1 MKKAMNLSLLTLIL
15 NGVSI
20 LALIFM
26 IILIFTY
33 GNINNQFSTASEER
47 FELTYNAN
55 HFMNSSSYLT
65 DEVRAF
71 SATGNREYY
80 NNYWTEVNIS
90 KNRDKSVAA
99 MQEIGITASEQ
110 SMIDEM
116 YSISN
121 YLVPLEE
128 EAMNEVLNGNIEEA
142 LNYVYGEEY
151 SKSITQIN
159 SLKEQFL
166 ENLNAR
172 TLQEVQILIRKS
184 NYIKIAMV
192 FALIVIAIMQLL
204 NMAVTRKLILRPV
217 IAIRD
222 QMGEIACGN
231 LSAQFSLEPDTSEI
245 GMLVNSIHE
254 TKHQLKKY
262 ISDIDVKLAQ
272 MANGNMNLNID
283 NDYKGEFLPI
293 QNAMRQILESLN
305 NALSQINLIAEKVSE
320 ESEHMSSSA
329 QILSNGTIEQA
340 SAIEKLST
348 NIQEIFGQVE
358 LTSKDADTARNFSI
372 EAAEQLKI
380 CDQKMENLK
389 VAMDDISKSSNE
401 ISGII
406 KTIEDIS
413 FQTNILA
420 LNAAIEAAS
429 AGEAGKGFA
438 VVADE
443 VQNLANKSSLSAQN
457 ITELIET
464 STKLVKYGTSLSAD
478 TMETLLKVVSNSQKS
493 IEMVERISK
502 SATQQTKSLRHLNQ
516 SMEQISNVVQTNSE
530 TAGESA
536 KSAKKLYKQAREL
549 KASIHK
555 FRLHK

>member
-340 SAIEKLST
+340 SAIEKLSI